1 MKKNSRVARAARPE
15 GLARLGGAWL
25 LTASVAMLAVA
36 GAIWWARQLPAGR
49 PAASGSPALAGAP
62 RLSADKPKIDLGD
75 VRLGQTVQASF
86 EITNIGGQTLRMA
99 QAPAIEVVEGC

>member
-15 GLARLGGAWL
+15 GLARLGWSWL

-49 PAASGSPALAGAP
+49 PAASGSSALAGAP
-62 RLSADKPKIDLGD
+62 RLSADKPQIDLGD

-86 EITNIGGQTLRMA
+86 EIANTGGQTLRLA